1 MALQVMKSF
10 CHNRQKMYF
19 YFKVKKMKLIEAEKE
34 KIHNQEKFA
43 RENFAG
49 LDNIGKEITTI
60 VKNARKQ
67 LSEIKK
73 KKEKDATPKE
83 EYYEQFWSIREETTK
98 SLEILF
104 TVLSVK
110 LSSSLGHALN
120 GRSTKT
126 LKDIIKFM
134 DKYGISDK
142 IFVNDMSRIANT
154 RHISN
159 SSIIDLC
166 AIRAAQIDDLDFI
179 KTLEAFAEKNK
190 TRENIFEDV
199 LRSTSTDYG
208 NMNNYNMT
216 KIADKNR
223 IAFEALVNGSE
234 NVYNY
239 FGGSKTL
246 SKDYILRFVVKSD
259 WLKRLTRV
267 EVANVLKLEPDL
279 FDDILKHMPENLP
292 QEIID
297 IFIF

>member
-1 MALQVMKSF
+1 MMAT
-10 CHNRQKMYF
+10 
-19 YFKVKKMKLIEAEKE
+19 KKIKEEE
-34 KIHNQEKFA
+34 KIHRQEKFA

-49 LDNIGKEITTI
+49 MDDLGKEIKK
-60 VKNARKQ
+60 VADEARKNFEQ
-67 LSEIKK
+67 FYKA
-73 KKEKDATPKE
+73 KKEDKTDE
-83 EYYEQFWSIREETTK
+83 FYEKWNALKVETSK
-98 SLEILF
+98 RLDILF
-104 TVLSVK
+104 TVLTIKMGTSI
-110 LSSSLGHALN
+110 SHALN
-120 GRSTKT
+120 GGSTKT
-126 LKDIIKFM
+126 LKDIIRFM

-142 IFVNDMSRIANT
+142 IFVNDMSGIVNT

-159 SSIIDLC
+159 PSILDLC
-166 AIRAAQIDDLDFI
+166 AIVAAQIDDLDFI

-234 NVYNY
+234 NVYKY

-246 SKDYILRFVVKSD
+246 SKDYILRFVVNRD
-259 WLKRLTRV
+259 WLKKLTRV
-267 EVANVLKLEPDL
+267 ETAHVLKLEPDL